1 METSRSSEGESGG
14 RMDGR
19 RLASI
24 DLPAPGG
31 PIINRLWPP
40 AAATSSARLAVSWPL
55 MSARS
60 GSVSL
65 GSAMPASGRERTW
78 VPRKWLAMAIR
89 LRGLRIA
96 MSPLA
101 QAASGPEAA
110 GQMSPRPSRIGGDRR
125 RQHAGDR
132 RDGAVQR
139 QFAQRH
145 EIAELVAGHRA
156 DRRHQGERDGQVVM
170 AAFLGEIGGRE
181 IDDDALG
188 RQRQAGGM
196 QGAAHPFAALGHRL
210 VGQADDDEAR
220 QAGHDLHLDID
231 GNRLDAL
238 KGHGGDVRDH
248 APAPTAARRSLAEA
262 ATGRQEQYVNAVVG
276 ALTRPRRSAPS
287 ARRDGQAA
295 GSAGTPP
302 APRRVP
308 APS

>member
-1 METSRSSEGESGG
+1 METSRSPTGESGG

-31 PIINRLWPP
+31 PTISRLWPP

-60 GSVSL
+60 GSASP
-65 GSAMPASGRERTW
+65 GSAMPASGRDRTW

-89 LRGLRIA
+89 LRGARIA

-110 GQMSPRPSRIGGDRR
+110 GQMSPRPSALAAIA
-125 RQHAGDR
+125 AGR
-132 RDGAVQR
+132 TPATGAMVPSSDNSPS
-139 QFAQRH
+139 ATKSPSWSP
-145 EIAELVAGHRA
+145 GSGA

-170 AAFLGEIGGRE
+170 AALLGEVGRGE

-196 QGAAHPFAALGHRL
+196 QRAPHPFAALGHRL

-238 KGHGGDVRDH
+238 KRHGGDVRDH
-248 APAPTAARRSLAEA
+248 ARLPRLPAGEP
-262 ATGRQEQYVNAVVG
+262 
-276 ALTRPRRSAPS
+276 
-287 ARRDGQAA
+287 
-295 GSAGTPP
+295 
-302 APRRVP
+302 
-308 APS
+308 